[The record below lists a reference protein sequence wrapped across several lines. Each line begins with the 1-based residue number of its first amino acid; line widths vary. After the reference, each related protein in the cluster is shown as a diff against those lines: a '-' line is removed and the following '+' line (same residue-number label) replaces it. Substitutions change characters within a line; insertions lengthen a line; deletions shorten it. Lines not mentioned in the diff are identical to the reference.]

1 MRIRIGNQHKKSFFG
16 RRGRVVLLCCRPR
29 TRCCAS
35 RTSSTR
41 GGGAAGFSRC
51 VVFSQTEPRELNQWR
66 VSISIYKP
74 MAGVYLL
81 LEYPNIFGIID
92 KERTRC
98 SVSTPMMERW
108 GLIPCISYAY
118 PLCILRSGSDQV
130 PMRFRWS
137 PYEVPMEIGGK

>member
-81 LEYPNIFGIID
+81 LEYPNSIRDNRQRKNTLLGKYTD
-92 KERTRC
+92 DGTMR
-98 SVSTPMMERW
+98 
-108 GLIPCISYAY
+108 AY

-130 PMRFRWS
+130 PMRFR
-137 PYEVPMEIGGK
+137 